1 MRLRVGDLD
10 FDMHQITVR
19 SGKGDKDLWTV
30 LPQEIEPELRRQ
42 LERRKKLH
50 EDDLAAGQ
58 GTVYLPHR
66 MALKYPN
73 AASEWRYQY
82 VFPADRLSTDPRSG
96 VRQRHHYMQQNVQH
110 AVRRASKAAGIDK
123 RVTCHALRHSF
134 ATHLLLNGTD
144 IRTIQELLG
153 HNDLNTTMI
162 YTHVVRQ
169 WGQLVKSPLDQ
180 VPTVP
185 DAGSSN
191 R

>member
-1 MRLRVGDLD
+1 
-10 FDMHQITVR
+10 
-19 SGKGDKDLWTV
+19 
-30 LPQEIEPELRRQ
+30 
-42 LERRKKLH
+42 
-50 EDDLAAGQ
+50 
-58 GTVYLPHR
+58 
-66 MALKYPN
+66 
-73 AASEWRYQY
+73 
-82 VFPADRLSTDPRSG
+82 
-96 VRQRHHYMQQNVQH
+96 MQQNVQH